1 MTSRLLVDKI
11 EGKSTSSNVIM
22 PAGHVLQVVR
32 ASRNATSH
40 EAFSTTSFAT
50 STLSLSL
57 TPKAS
62 GNKVIV
68 QCFIGMANKGTDS
81 SSQTALYI
89 DGSNVS
95 SDDGSG
101 YYYWAGYWD
110 AANHNYHGGS
120 GYYEYTTVDT
130 NAHTFALYCKIDSGS
145 NVFNLHSAAS
155 HALICTEVQV

>member
-32 ASRNATSH
+32 ASRNASSH
-40 EAFSTTSFAT
+40 EAFSTTSFAA

-62 GNKVIV
+62 GNKVLV
-68 QCFIGMANKGTDS
+68 QCFIGMGHKSTDS
-81 SSQTALYI
+81 ASQTALYI

-95 SDDGSG
+95 TASSG
-101 YYYWAGYWD
+101 EYLWAGYWD
-110 AANHNYHGGS
+110 SNHNYHGGT
-120 GYYEYTTVDT
+120 GYHEYTTVDT
-130 NAHTFALYCKIDSGS
+130 NAHTFALYCKINSGS
-145 NVFNLHSAAS
+145 SPFNIHTGAS

>member
-11 EGKSTSSNVIM
+11 EGKSTSGNVIM

-40 EAFSTTSFAT
+40 ESFSSTSFAT
-50 STLSLSL
+50 SSLSLSL

-68 QCFIGMANKGTDS
+68 QCTIGMGAKRTNSEGM
-81 SSQTALYI
+81 TALYI

-95 SDDGSG
+95 STDGGSG
-101 YYYWAGYWD
+101 YYWCGYWD
-110 AANHNYHGGS
+110 TSNNFHGAT

-130 NAHTFALYCKIDSGS
+130 NAHTFALYCKIGSGS
-145 NVFNLHSAAS
+145 GNFDLHSGAS
-155 HALICTEVQV
+155 HALVCTEVQV